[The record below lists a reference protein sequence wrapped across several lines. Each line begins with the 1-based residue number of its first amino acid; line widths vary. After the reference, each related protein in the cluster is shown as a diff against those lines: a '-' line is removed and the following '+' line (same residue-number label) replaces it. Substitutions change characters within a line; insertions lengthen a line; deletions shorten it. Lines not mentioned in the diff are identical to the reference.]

1 MTYASATPSL
11 PATADA
17 APEERFHALTLITAA
32 VAAGATFATIV
43 LGIPTWA
50 AFLGW
55 VGYSVSGPTTR
66 EGVANLISFLLGL
79 AFGMGTGF
87 SIELLTPAL
96 GTAATPLLIFGV
108 TVLVMSLRKLT
119 PINNP
124 LAYFLGL
131 ITFFASAQMPSISL
145 LTMLAPAGALGAFS
159 AWLGSFLDS
168 RLQRAA

>member
-1 MTYASATPSL
+1 MTYAPARMPPPPAVDGTTRKNFHSL
-11 PATADA
+11 T
-17 APEERFHALTLITAA
+17 FITAT
-32 VAAGATFATIV
+32 VAAAATFATIA

-79 AFGMGTGF
+79 AFGMGTGMA
-87 SIELLTPAL
+87 IELLTPSL
-96 GTAATPLLIFGV
+96 GVTATPLLIFGV
-108 TVLVMSLRKLT
+108 TTIVMSLRTLT

-131 ITFFASAQMPSISL
+131 ICFFASAQMPSITL
-145 LTMLAPAGALGAFS
+145 LTMLAPSGMLGAFS
-159 AWLGSFLDS
+159 AWAVGFLQS
-168 RLQRAA
+168 RLQSVA

>member
-1 MTYASATPSL
+1 MTHAP
-11 PATADA
+11 A
-17 APEERFHALTLITAA
+17 APSTSAPTDATSDEHFHALTLITAA
-32 VAAGATFATIV
+32 VAAAATFATIV

-79 AFGMGTGF
+79 GFGMGTGL
-87 SIELLTPAL
+87 SIERLTPSL
-96 GTAATPLLIFGV
+96 GDAATPLLIFGV
-108 TVLVMSLRKLT
+108 TVLVMSLRRLT

-131 ITFFASAQMPSISL
+131 ICFFASAQMASITL

-159 AWLGSFLDS
+159 AWLVSVLYS